1 MVEGFAESIVQLLL
15 MPDKTAVAGIFTLL
29 VDICKYLVSSN
40 DSVPDPFVFRN
51 WLAVPSEV
59 GYAILAAVM
68 LDAVIAPVLIAF
80 VVVAPASVTES
91 RSVVTLPNDSVPDP
105 FVFRNCPDV
114 PSDDGYARLF
124 KLLAVRPATVTL
136 FVVVFPL
143 DVTACRVPTEVPVA

>member
-15 MPDKTAVAGIFTLL
+15 MPLNDAVAGIFTLL
-29 VDICKYLVSSN
+29 VDICRYLVSSN
-40 DSVPDPFVFRN
+40 DSVPDPFVFKN

-68 LDAVIAPVLIAF
+68 LDAVTAPVLIAF

-91 RSVVTLPNDSVPDP
+91 RSVVTFPNDSVPDP
-105 FVFRNCPDV
+105 FVFKNWLAV
-114 PSDDGYARLF
+114 PSEVGYARLF

-143 DVTACRVPTEVPVA
+143 DVTACKVPTEVPVA